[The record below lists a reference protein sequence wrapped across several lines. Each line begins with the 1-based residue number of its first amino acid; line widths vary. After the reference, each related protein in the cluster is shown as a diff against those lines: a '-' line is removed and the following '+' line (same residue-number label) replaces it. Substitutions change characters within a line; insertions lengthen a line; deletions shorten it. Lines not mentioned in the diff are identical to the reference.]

1 MAPPERNVCGDVLS
15 LAAVDAAPETRA
27 EGAPS
32 IDAGKMSFDER
43 VTEHELIRGL
53 VEGESAAMAEFVAR
67 YGPMLRRLIGRLCA
81 WSADVDD
88 LMQEVLLR
96 AWERAGSYRGGSLAA
111 WLRAIAI
118 HRCRNHFRGLGA
130 WRRLLER
137 FRGHVQSESGRPS
150 DDPREQSDWI
160 RQALQRL
167 SAADRTILV
176 LHYLEELPLEELAE
190 TLNARAGTLAV
201 RLHRARER
209 LKRLLDRPLD
219 PEVEL

>member
-1 MAPPERNVCGDVLS
+1 MKTDETWIPTERDLAWIDDAAGPVHAV
-15 LAAVDAAPETRA
+15 LAAIE
-27 EGAPS
+27 
-32 IDAGKMSFDER
+32 
-43 VTEHELIRGL
+43 
-53 VEGESAAMAEFVAR
+53 
-67 YGPMLRRLIGRLCA
+67 
-81 WSADVDD
+81 
-88 LMQEVLLR
+88 
-96 AWERAGSYRGGSLAA
+96 AA
-111 WLRAIAI
+111 WLRVIAI

-137 FRGHVQSESGRPS
+137 FRGHVQSDSGRPG

-160 RQALQRL
+160 RHALQRL

-209 LKRLLDRPLD
+209 LKRLLDRPMD